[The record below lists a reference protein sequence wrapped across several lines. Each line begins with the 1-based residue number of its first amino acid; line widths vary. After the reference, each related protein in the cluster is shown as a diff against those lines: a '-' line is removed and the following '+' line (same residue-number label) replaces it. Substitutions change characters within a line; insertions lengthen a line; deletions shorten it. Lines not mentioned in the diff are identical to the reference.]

1 MYTKKGVFLGVLL
14 LNMTVVVATL
24 FLTVSCNKV
33 TRMVSKGQTP
43 EQMDS
48 LLNAAYEGKEYE
60 QLITLANEFE
70 ASGDL
75 TPTEANYWRG
85 YACSHTQQL
94 RRAELYWKQALEGDK
109 KSEKELR
116 YYIKSANRLASL
128 LLLKNDFEGSLRVA
142 LPAVETIETLEG
154 DSNADYANLLTV
166 VASCQLRLDMPG
178 EATQNYNRAYQD
190 YLRIIH
196 DNPSEMNYKS
206 AMVCL
211 ITTTTNFLKTQ
222 QYEEALQWTE
232 HFEQLLEQYGQYGHP
247 NNDYIDKQQARIN
260 FYKATALQ
268 GLGRSKEAADAYRQA
283 QKTRYAKTG
292 DGFIEAT
299 DYLMIA
305 QRWRE
310 AANNFQVLDAQMLR
324 YNMTMSM
331 DNIIKYVLPKFQA
344 NVGAGR
350 KDTVI
355 AVAQQICNA
364 LDSAVSQTRKND
376 AAELATIYDTQ
387 HKEAQI
393 AQQQAEL
400 SQQRLISTAVALILV
415 ITFFTFYTLHKRKA
429 AHRLAAAHEKLEDA
443 HKRLEDAHEKLE
455 DAHSKLQT
463 AYDQLESTTKAKE
476 RIESELRIARNIQ
489 QSMLPSVFPD
499 RDGLD
504 LYGSMTPA
512 KEVGGD
518 LYDFLL
524 QDQKLYICL
533 GDVSGKGVPAS
544 LFMAQAMRMFRALA
558 KEGLMPAD
566 IANRLNDELTA
577 GNDNGMFVT
586 MFIGLVDLTSG
597 RMDFCNAGHNPPI
610 LGVDGN
616 DQFMQIESNA
626 PIGLWA
632 DLDFVGEHV
641 DSVAGQML
649 LIYSDGL
656 NEAENRQ
663 QQQFGDDRLLDILNH
678 RHFNSS
684 RELIDFL
691 DEEVVKHRDGA
702 EPNDDLTMLCLMV
715 TQPFNTI
722 NKQ

>member
-1 MYTKKGVFLGVLL
+1 M
-14 LNMTVVVATL
+14 
-24 FLTVSCNKV
+24 
-33 TRMVSKGQTP
+33 
-43 EQMDS
+43 
-48 LLNAAYEGKEYE
+48 
-60 QLITLANEFE
+60 
-70 ASGDL
+70 
-75 TPTEANYWRG
+75 
-85 YACSHTQQL
+85 
-94 RRAELYWKQALEGDK
+94 
-109 KSEKELR
+109 
-116 YYIKSANRLASL
+116 
-128 LLLKNDFEGSLRVA
+128 
-142 LPAVETIETLEG
+142 
-154 DSNADYANLLTV
+154 
-166 VASCQLRLDMPG
+166 
-178 EATQNYNRAYQD
+178 
-190 YLRIIH
+190 
-196 DNPSEMNYKS
+196 
-206 AMVCL
+206 
-211 ITTTTNFLKTQ
+211 
-222 QYEEALQWTE
+222 
-232 HFEQLLEQYGQYGHP
+232 
-247 NNDYIDKQQARIN
+247 
-260 FYKATALQ
+260 
-268 GLGRSKEAADAYRQA
+268 
-283 QKTRYAKTG
+283 
-292 DGFIEAT
+292 
-299 DYLMIA
+299 
-305 QRWRE
+305 
-310 AANNFQVLDAQMLR
+310 
-324 YNMTMSM
+324 
-331 DNIIKYVLPKFQA
+331 
-344 NVGAGR
+344 
-350 KDTVI
+350 
-355 AVAQQICNA
+355 
-364 LDSAVSQTRKND
+364 
-376 AAELATIYDTQ
+376 
-387 HKEAQI
+387 
-393 AQQQAEL
+393 
-400 SQQRLISTAVALILV
+400 
-415 ITFFTFYTLHKRKA
+415 
-429 AHRLAAAHEKLEDA
+429 
-443 HKRLEDAHEKLE
+443 
-455 DAHSKLQT
+455 
-463 AYDQLESTTKAKE
+463 ESTTKAKE
-476 RIESELRIARNIQ
+476 RIESELRSARNIQ

-626 PIGLWA
+626 PIGLWS